1 MGSHLEFRRAI
12 SPVIGVVLMVAIVV
26 VLAAIAATFVFG
38 STDETDAQPDITM
51 TVLDGDDSSTVV
63 LRHENGDTIT
73 GEKTRL
79 VGAADEQAFH
89 GLDLQAGDTV
99 EIVPTKQELKLVW
112 SGENTGYV
120 IQTFDVD
127 TSDLPYN
134 PDTVD
139 KECDW
144 VEGNVDNNGDL
155 DMSDDNANCNV
166 KDDFDT
172 TYDDVNVDLQS
183 GALLVGDIDTDG
195 DVDLDSSEV
204 VGDISSNADDI
215 TLTAESSVYGDVVAA
230 SGTNIDIDGD
240 SYVRGDVVVNGG
252 SLSLNNVD
260 IDGHVYADSS
270 DFPSS
275 CSGTT
280 IGPDEESCSE
290 YDPRDPDDY

>member
-1 MGSHLEFRRAI
+1 MGSHQESRRGI
-12 SPVIGVVLMVAIVV
+12 SPVIGVVLMVIIVV
-26 VLAAIAATFVFG
+26 VLAAVAAAFVFG

-51 TVLDGDDSSTVV
+51 KVLDGDDSSTVV

-79 VGAADEQAFH
+79 VGAADEHAFH
-89 GLDLQAGDTV
+89 GLELQAGDTV

-120 IQTFDVD
+120 IQKFNVD
-127 TSDLPYN
+127 TSDLPYD
-134 PDTVD
+134 PETVD
-139 KECDW
+139 HGCDW
-144 VEGNVDNNGDL
+144 VQNYVDTNGDL
-155 DMSDDNANCNV
+155 DMSGDKARCNV
-166 KDDFDT
+166 KDDLDGS
-172 TYDDVNVDLQS
+172 YDDVNVDLQLT
-183 GALLVGDIDTDG
+183 ALLVGDIDTDG
-195 DVDLDSSEV
+195 DVDLDGSDV

-215 TLTAESSVYGDVVAA
+215 TITNESDIYGDIVAA

-280 IGPDEESCSE
+280 IGPNEKSCSE